1 MFLAT
6 ASCAAPL
13 RRLALPPSPHPW
25 LAPLQTIQRHWRQ
38 YRLRRIRQQQ
48 TEGYQVRRAALGT
61 TALARAFSC
70 LACGQP
76 QPAPCMTTA
85 FAQQGEASAYQRQCF
100 SLSGRQQILSL
111 AIFLP
116 QALTSAKAT
125 ISSLAQQ
132 QRDLEL
138 RRRANLAFSGQT
150 LVGDNLNVLQVRK
163 SQL

>member
-1 MFLAT
+1 MYDHCIRST
-6 ASCAAPL
+6 
-13 RRLALPPSPHPW
+13 RRGLCISNAVFSPSGC
-25 LAPLQTIQRHWRQ
+25 R
-38 YRLRRIRQQQ
+38 
-48 TEGYQVRRAALGT
+48 
-61 TALARAFSC
+61 
-70 LACGQP
+70 
-76 QPAPCMTTA
+76 
-85 FAQQGEASAYQRQCF
+85 
-100 SLSGRQQILSL
+100 QILSL